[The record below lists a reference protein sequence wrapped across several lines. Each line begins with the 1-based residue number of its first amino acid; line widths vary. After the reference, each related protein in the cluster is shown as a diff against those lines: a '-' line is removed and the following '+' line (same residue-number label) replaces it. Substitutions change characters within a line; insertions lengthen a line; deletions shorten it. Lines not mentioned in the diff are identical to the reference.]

1 MSNKLYLVSFCNS
14 HKVRRMRLSGTEEG
28 ATANIMDVE
37 RSEQDIKY
45 GKQSW
50 ENHVEKRKRN
60 KTEKKITLIIEV
72 MI

>member
-1 MSNKLYLVSFCNS
+1 
-14 HKVRRMRLSGTEEG
+14 MRLSGTEEG

-60 KTEKKITLIIEV
+60 KTEKKMNINN
-72 MI
+72 